1 MIEVKQTQTEDSLQ
15 FSVTITD
22 GNGVTQHQV
31 TMSQATYESLTG
43 GEWTPV
49 ECVRAAFRFLL
60 DREPKE
66 SILST
71 FDIPVISR
79 YFPSF
84 EQDLSGYL

>member
-1 MIEVKQTQTEDSLQ
+1 MIEIQQTQTEDPLQ

-22 GNGVTQHQV
+22 GDGVTHHQV
-31 TMSQATYESLTG
+31 TMSQATYESLTA

-49 ECVRAAFRFLL
+49 ECVRAALRFLL

-71 FDIPVISR
+71 FDITVISR

-84 EQDLSGYL
+84 EHDFDGYL